1 MKKILTLVLVITLCS
16 AIIRGRDAQLNGYA
30 PGGAGKYIE
39 VYSQPDPITG
49 QPVLID
55 RIQIPDNENFSSGI
69 DCNNICWL
77 RLRYGVYEF
86 ILVVE
91 KGGSYQ
97 LKLPGYIARTKA
109 EKLNPFFEYELTH
122 INVAGNDNINNRIK
136 YIDSLFFNYTNRIT
150 RSIYLG
156 EPLGGKDSLLKSFA
170 RIEELITGDY
180 SARYYEYR
188 YCLLKMIS
196 EKQTVPGSDDLAL
209 INRTFLPHMPAYT
222 DLVSQVFNGYLRRLA
237 NDSQTSSLRVCINSG
252 GPYHEIVRLIQEQ
265 EIIRD
270 TSLLEFV
277 MLSNLYNEYYMGG
290 FRKEGVEKIFEW
302 MSANAMNKYNRQLAG
317 IITEK
322 ITRLKPGNIP
332 PGFRLMNPD
341 GKIYTL
347 DSLRG
352 KFTILAFGTME
363 LPETKYELDILNN
376 WTGEYKDRLAV
387 VVILLEDDFKSS
399 LERLGND
406 NYDFIFLDGSEST
419 GLVQDY
425 EIKYSPV
432 FYFLNKDLR
441 LIRSPAVLPSENL
454 WGSVVLQLR
463 DGLMDNIRD

>member
-1 MKKILTLVLVITLCS
+1 
-16 AIIRGRDAQLNGYA
+16 
-30 PGGAGKYIE
+30 
-39 VYSQPDPITG
+39 
-49 QPVLID
+49 
-55 RIQIPDNENFSSGI
+55 
-69 DCNNICWL
+69 
-77 RLRYGVYEF
+77 
-86 ILVVE
+86 
-91 KGGSYQ
+91 
-97 LKLPGYIARTKA
+97 
-109 EKLNPFFEYELTH
+109 
-122 INVAGNDNINNRIK
+122 
-136 YIDSLFFNYTNRIT
+136 
-150 RSIYLG
+150 
-156 EPLGGKDSLLKSFA
+156 
-170 RIEELITGDY
+170 
-180 SARYYEYR
+180 
-188 YCLLKMIS
+188 
-196 EKQTVPGSDDLAL
+196 
-209 INRTFLPHMPAYT
+209 
-222 DLVSQVFNGYLRRLA
+222 
-237 NDSQTSSLRVCINSG
+237 VCINSG